1 MEFPSYL
8 TPAGQQIIS
17 IISSMKYTLRE
28 NASTCNNKE
37 IFGHH
42 RPPNSTICLDNIK
55 NKISPVKHYVNET
68 VYHEAVHVAQTCKG
82 SNLNIET
89 PLSENKLNDV
99 KRSAKIITGKA
110 FYDPREMEA
119 YYLEDK
125 PEIVLYQLKKYCM

>member
-8 TPAGQQIIS
+8 TPAGQQIIR
-17 IISSMKYTLRE
+17 IISSKNYTLRE
-28 NASTCNNKE
+28 NASICNNKE
-37 IFGHH
+37 IFGHV
-42 RPPNSTICLDNIK
+42 RSFNFTICLDNIK

-68 VYHEAVHVAQTCKG
+68 VYHEAVHVAQRCKG

-89 PLSENKLNDV
+89 PLSENKLNDA
-99 KRSAKIITGKA
+99 KRSTKINTGRA

-125 PEIVLYQLKKYCM
+125 PEVILYQLKKYCM